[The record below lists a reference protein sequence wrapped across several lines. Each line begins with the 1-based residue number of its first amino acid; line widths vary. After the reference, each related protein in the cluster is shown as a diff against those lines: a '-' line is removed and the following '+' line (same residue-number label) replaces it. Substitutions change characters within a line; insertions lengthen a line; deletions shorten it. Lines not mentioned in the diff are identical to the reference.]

1 MNKVFLL
8 GNLSKV
14 PEIRTTQSGKMVTS
28 FSLGVQEGYGD
39 KRTTSWHNV
48 VCWEKIAE
56 SSGNYLDKG
65 SKVLVDGKINSRNY
79 EGKEGQK
86 RYVTEIIA
94 SHLEFLSKKAVQPT
108 DTPADASQFG
118 QDVAPDDEIPF

>member
-8 GNLSKV
+8 GNLGKV

-39 KRTTSWHNV
+39 KRTTSWHNI
-48 VCWEKIAE
+48 VCWEKLAE
-56 SSGNYLDKG
+56 SAGNYLDKG
-65 SKVLVDGKINSRNY
+65 SKVLVEGKLQTRSY
-79 EGKEGQK
+79 EGKDGQK

-94 SHLEFLSKKAVQPT
+94 SHLEFLSKKAQ
-108 DTPADASQFG
+108 PADTASDPASQFG
-118 QDVAPDDEIPF
+118 QDVAPEELPF